1 VHSATAP
8 AATVQLAAVASIAI
22 QPLLTRPTRSGRLL
36 GVSDHAAW
44 IGIDDEVAVVS
55 DREAV
60 RLPNAVELD
69 LDRIGRW
76 ANRDDAVSVGDG
88 IIRVGQLSAV
98 VRRWFDPRPAL
109 GQCATS
115 YLGTNLEEMR
125 GMTPSLIDAGLHDAL
140 ARRDVEAI
148 IDGCFRLLGSGEGLT
163 PEGDD
168 LVAGALASHLLL
180 GRATG
185 RDVSY
190 MDQLVQP
197 LGDLARTRTTSFSGA
212 LLRHALHGRVATP
225 FADVLRSLTGRG
237 ELLTAVQRLLGVGH
251 SSGPALAAGI
261 LTGGGAITLE
271 NAP

>member
-1 VHSATAP
+1 M
-8 AATVQLAAVASIAI
+8 QLAAVASIAI
-22 QPLLTRPTRSGRLL
+22 QPLLIRPARSGTLL

-115 YLGTNLEEMR
+115 ELGTNLEGMR
-125 GMTPSLIDAGLHDAL
+125 DMTPAPTDDGLRDAL
-140 ARRDVEAI
+140 AHRDVEAI
-148 IDGCFRLLGSGEGLT
+148 IDGCLRLLGAGEGLT

-168 LVAGALASHLLL
+168 LLAGALAAHLLL
-180 GRATG
+180 GGATG

-190 MDQLVQP
+190 MDQLIQP
-197 LGDLARTRTTSFSGA
+197 LDDLTRNRTTSFSGA
-212 LLRHALHGRVATP
+212 LIRHAIHGRVATP
-225 FADVLRSLTGRG
+225 FADVLRSLTSRG
-237 ELLTAVQRLLGVGH
+237 ELPTAVKRLLGVGH

-261 LTGGGAITLE
+261 LTGGCAITLE
-271 NAP
+271 NAS